1 VIRASSLALL
11 LAVSA
16 AAQNPFVPLNLN
28 PNNTAVLDQNGA
40 RQDWVLITNKRME
53 MTGKTLRVA
62 LEGGGLTVVIL
73 AKGVEKARHAKPILT
88 GKGEYAELFK
98 QVTGLGFN
106 RIIVRNP
113 DTGGTWGARLE
124 QGKPILEN

>member
-1 VIRASSLALL
+1 MFRACSLALL
-11 LAVSA
+11 LAVGA
-16 AAQNPFVPLNLN
+16 AAQNPFVPLNLDQN
-28 PNNTAVLDQNGA
+28 PGVLDQSGA
-40 RQDWVLITNKRME
+40 RQDWVLVTNKRME
-53 MTGKTLRVA
+53 MTGRTLRVA
-62 LEGGGLTVVIL
+62 VEGGGLTAVVL
-73 AKGVEKARHAKPILT
+73 AKGVMKPRHAKPILT

>member
-1 VIRASSLALL
+1 MIRASSLALL
-11 LAVSA
+11 LSVGA
-16 AAQNPFVPLNLN
+16 AAQNPFVPLDLS
-28 PNNTAVLDQNGA
+28 PSTGVLDQHSA
-40 RQDWVLITNKRME
+40 RQDWVVITNKRME

-62 LEGGGLTVVIL
+62 VEGGGLTAVIL
-73 AKGVEKARHAKPILT
+73 AKGVEKPRHAKPILT

-98 QVTGLGFN
+98 QVTGLGFT

-113 DTGGTWGARLE
+113 DTGGVWAARLE